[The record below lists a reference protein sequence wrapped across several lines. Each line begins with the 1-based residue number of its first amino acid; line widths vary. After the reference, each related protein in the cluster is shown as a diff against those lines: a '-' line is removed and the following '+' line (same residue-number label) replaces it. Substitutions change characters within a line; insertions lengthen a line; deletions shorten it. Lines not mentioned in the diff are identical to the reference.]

1 MCSNKKTLS
10 CIFDGNNCSVLSDT
24 YRRSASKS
32 KRPEPLPQQKKQQH
46 PISSTLTNQIHIQF
60 KNKNRLL
67 TGIDENTTFTDLKLA
82 LIITFYKKRLSR
94 SNQPEDVQLKKFQKN
109 FDYLK
114 KVASE
119 DYVITESINDVV
131 KMIDSDQRVR
141 NVLKRIHR
149 GSSLSHQDC
158 KVTHAMRLKRSIL
171 RLSPEK
177 GTPSKKKRSKSASK
191 RRSTLTGRPESEV
204 PIQDEFFLDN
214 DENDVIE
221 VPPTYESMSS
231 SNDIDEQ
238 LKFFD
243 IIIKQRKE
251 YIILLEKYLSLS
263 DELEADMLAKQES
276 QVPHFTLIEPK
287 AKKSAKLSLES
298 SESSSTDTGF
308 GSVHD
313 DTVSASE
320 SLTDKF
326 SEWCISKSVPEQ
338 NKMYFQKISN
348 FETYV

>member
-24 YRRSASKS
+24 YRRSTSKS
-32 KRPEPLPQQKKQQH
+32 KRPQPHQKQQQH
-46 PISSTLTNQIHIQF
+46 PISSTLANQIHIRF

-82 LIITFYKKRLSR
+82 LIITYYKKRLSR

-119 DYVITESINDVV
+119 DYVITESVNDVE
-131 KMIDSDQRVR
+131 KMIDSDQSVR

-149 GSSLSHQDC
+149 ESVLFHQDC
-158 KVTHAMRLKRSIL
+158 NVTHAMRLKRSML

-177 GTPSKKKRSKSASK
+177 GTPSKKTRSKSTSK
-191 RRSTLTGRPESEV
+191 RRSTLAGRPESTEV
-204 PIQDEFFLDN
+204 PILDEFFLDN
-214 DENDVIE
+214 DENDAIE

-238 LKFFD
+238 LKCFD

-251 YIILLEKYLSLS
+251 YITLLEKYLSLS

-276 QVPHFTLIEPK
+276 QIPHFTLVAPET
-287 AKKSAKLSLES
+287 KKGAKLSLES

-320 SLTDKF
+320 SLSEKF